1 MIDGI
6 KNKDILTEE
15 QQRLRNLELI
25 GMELDE
31 NQVDKLKK
39 YVEDKFDMV
48 DLEEFIWEFEL
59 ENGYDEKGSD
69 ELELNKI
76 MDEIWGDELNGLKLE
91 NLEINDGIEYEI
103 GYKNPYGKYGGMIKK
118 FDGENHFQNWYNFM
132 DGKGYK
138 LITVNKL

>member
-15 QQRLRNLELI
+15 QQRLRNMELI

-59 ENGYDEKGSD
+59 ENGYDEKGSN

-103 GYKNPYGKYGGMIKK
+103 GYKNPCGKYGGMIKK
-118 FDGENHFQNWYNFM
+118 FDGENHFKNWYNFM